1 MLALPSP
8 TAGRPIELSV
18 VVMFTYDA
26 GLADRC
32 LRAVARIAE
41 ELPNAET
48 VLVLNSASAAV
59 RDVVAATTGAR
70 IIESAVNT
78 GTAVAWQL
86 AFTLAQ
92 GELVLLLHE
101 DAEPLPGMVPRL
113 VATLGEDRTI
123 AVAGPWLEE
132 GGERAGINAGWLR
145 FAERGTRLTPGDLP
159 PGVAEAPYA
168 VDEVSTAASLWR
180 RAAWDAIG
188 GFEERTF
195 PAIGV
200 EVESFAGLRARGY
213 SVLVD
218 PSARALHRSGTM
230 DAAPGLLTG
239 GHIRHFLGSRYER
252 LMDEHWRDLMERHV
266 RLADHGWDGGE
277 EVPSS
282 AIHAE
287 LAAAQSRLSA
297 PWRLDDPPTAG
308 HPFTN
313 PAGLSPAPVAVDDA
327 IEERLRAAEQAVTD
341 EYTRWLIARDAEISR
356 RYDAVY
362 AAYNELSEKS
372 EQQQRAF
379 DLVIGSRWWRLGAG
393 LRRLARRS

>member
-8 TAGRPIELSV
+8 EPGHTVELSV

-26 GLADRC
+26 ELADRC
-32 LRAVARIAE
+32 LRAVARIAD
-41 ELPNAET
+41 ELPNTET
-48 VLVLNSASAAV
+48 VLVLNSASGAV
-59 RDVVAATTGAR
+59 RDVVAGTTGAR
-70 IIESAVNT
+70 VIESPVNT

-92 GELVLLLHE
+92 GAFVLLLHE

-113 VATLGEDRTI
+113 IATLGDDRSI
-123 AVAGPWLEE
+123 AVAGPWLDE
-132 GGERAGINAGWLR
+132 GGERAGTNAGWLR
-145 FAERGTRLTPGDLP
+145 FAERGARITPGDLP
-159 PGVAEAPYA
+159 PGLAEAPYA

-230 DAAPGLLTG
+230 DGAPGLLTG

-252 LMDEHWRDLMERHV
+252 LMDEHWQDLMERHV
-266 RLADHGWDGGE
+266 SLAAHGWDGGE
-277 EVPSS
+277 EIPSS

-287 LAAAQSRLSA
+287 LAAAQLRLSA
-297 PWRLDDPPTAG
+297 PWRLDHPPMAG
-308 HPFTN
+308 HPITN
-313 PAGLSPAPVAVDDA
+313 PEGRTPAPVAVENA
-327 IEERLRAAEQAVTD
+327 IEERLRAAEKAVTD
-341 EYTRWLIARDAEISR
+341 EYTRWLIARDAELSR
-356 RYDAVY
+356 LYDEVY
-362 AAYNELSEKS
+362 AAYNELSERS
-372 EQQQRAF
+372 EERQRAF
-379 DLVIGSRWWRLGAG
+379 DRVVSSRWWRLGAR
-393 LRRLARRS
+393 LRRLVRRS